1 MEQPR
6 ILIIDDDI
14 DVLLALKLL
23 LKGKG
28 YSVAAEGDPKN
39 VAALAG
45 KGNYDAIFLDMNFSK
60 NAMDGREGIY
70 WLKKL
75 READPE
81 AMVIPITAFGD
92 VELAMEAVRE
102 GAADFILKPWKNEK
116 LLSTLSMVLA
126 LKRSM
131 TEVSRLRLQQ
141 MQLVSDMDRM
151 SGEMIGDSRAMRE
164 VFDLIRKVA
173 VTDASVLI
181 LGENGTGKEL
191 VARALHR
198 LSRRSEGVFI
208 GLDMASISEGLFE
221 SELFGHVRGSFTG
234 AREGRI
240 GRFENASGGSL
251 FLDEIGNLSLAMQA
265 KLLRALETREITPV
279 GSNKPRP
286 IDIRLICATNTPIHD
301 MVARREFRQDLLYR
315 INTIEINLPPLRERK
330 EDIPLL
336 VDYFLSFYYRK
347 YKLSPIELS
356 RETLERLRDYDW
368 PGNVRELK
376 HAIERAVIVGD
387 SGALR
392 PGDFFLGRRAA
403 WRSPGSAPGAPIEA
417 LEAAG
422 GTLGR
427 IEGTLERL
435 ERNTVLKTLEK
446 HGGNISR
453 SAEELGITRA
463 SLYRRIQKYG
473 LQKLSG

>member
-1 MEQPR
+1 MDQPR
-6 ILIIDDDI
+6 ILIIDDDT

-28 YSVAAEGDPKN
+28 YSVTAEGDPKN
-39 VAALAG
+39 VAAHMG
-45 KGNYDAIFLDMNFSK
+45 RGSYDAIFLDMNFSK
-60 NAMDGREGIY
+60 NAMDGREGLY
-70 WLKKL
+70 WIKKI

-131 TEVSRLRLQQ
+131 TEVNRLRLQQ
-141 MQLVSDMDRM
+141 MQLVSDMDRL
-151 SGEMIGDSRAMRE
+151 SGEMIGEGPAMRE
-164 VFDLIRKVA
+164 VFDLVRKVA
-173 VTDASVLI
+173 ATDASVLI

-208 GLDMASISEGLFE
+208 GLDMASISESLFE

-234 AREGRI
+234 ARESRI

-251 FLDEIGNLSLAMQA
+251 FLDEIGNLSLPMQA
-265 KLLRALETREITPV
+265 KLLRAIETREITPV

-286 IDIRLICATNTPIHD
+286 IDIRLICATNMPIHD
-301 MVARREFRQDLLYR
+301 MVARKEFRQDLLYR
-315 INTIEINLPPLRERK
+315 INTIEIRLPPLRERK

-336 VDYFLSFYYRK
+336 VGHFASMYCRK
-347 YKLSPIELS
+347 YKIAAGKISP
-356 RETLERLRDYDW
+356 ETVERLKDYDW

-376 HAIERAVIVGD
+376 HAIERAVIVGER
-387 SGALR
+387 GTLK
-392 PGDFFLGRRAA
+392 PEDFLFGRRGQSGSLSLPPSGPV
-403 WRSPGSAPGAPIEA
+403 RPQGDGSA
-417 LEAAG
+417 
-422 GTLGR
+422 
-427 IEGTLERL
+427 TLERVERDTVRMSL
-435 ERNTVLKTLEK
+435 ERNS
-446 HGGNISR
+446 GNVSR
-453 SAEELGITRA
+453 AARELGITRA

-473 LQKLSG
+473 LEKLSG